1 MYFVEFARGDV
12 NNLPR
17 DLCGVLLPLIAFIDL
32 KKKGR
37 GLSLHVEIQFLI
49 ELRTQNSIVIPDLLR
64 FDLCPVRNLLDNETA
79 RQCGL
84 LQ

>member
-49 ELRTQNSIVIPDLLR
+49 ELRTQNTRS
-64 FDLCPVRNLLDNETA
+64 A
-79 RQCGL
+79 RRGKASAGPEPGPGPGVSKGDTSRDQ
-84 LQ
+84 